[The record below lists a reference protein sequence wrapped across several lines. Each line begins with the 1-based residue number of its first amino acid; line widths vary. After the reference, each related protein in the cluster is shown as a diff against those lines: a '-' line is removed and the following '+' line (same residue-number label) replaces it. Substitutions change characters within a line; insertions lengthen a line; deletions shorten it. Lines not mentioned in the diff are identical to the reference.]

1 MAYQPPEE
9 EGVVGAVRQRLS
21 PFGMLTTALGVAG
34 SLWIFAIMLLI
45 NVDVFGRFLF
55 GAPVTGVP
63 EIVSLSIV
71 GIVFL
76 QLSNTLRVRRFI
88 RSDVIIGRLLET
100 RPRIGHA
107 LQAVHHVAGLLVL
120 ATLVYFVTPK
130 LVEAWVDGIYI
141 GDIGH
146 FTMQTWPILT
156 IIVGAGAVTCLQFA
170 FHLVTDIR
178 IVFGHDHADK
188 GK

>member
-1 MAYQPPEE
+1 MAYQPSEE
-9 EGVVGAVRQRLS
+9 EGAVAIARRPNSLFGA
-21 PFGMLTTALGVAG
+21 LTTALAVAG

-88 RSDVIIGRLLET
+88 RSDVIVGRMLHT
-100 RPRIGHA
+100 RPRAGHV
-107 LQAVHHVAGLLVL
+107 LQSVHHLAGLLVIG
-120 ATLVYFVTPK
+120 TMVYFVWPK
-130 LVEAWVDGIYI
+130 FIDAWEEKIYI

-146 FTMQTWPILT
+146 FTMVTWPILA
-156 IIVGAGAVTCLQFA
+156 IIVVAGTVTALQFA

-178 IVFGHDHADK
+178 IAFGADHEDI

>member
-1 MAYQPPEE
+1 MAYQPPRND
-9 EGVVGAVRQRLS
+9 VDAAPDRSS
-21 PFGMLTTALGVAG
+21 PFGMVTTALSVAG

-45 NVDVFGRFLF
+45 NVDVFGRYLF

-63 EIVSLSIV
+63 EVVSLSIV

-88 RSDVIIGRLLET
+88 RSDVIIGRLLQS

-107 LQAVHHVAGLLVL
+107 LQAVHHLSGLLVL
-120 ATLVYFVTPK
+120 ATLVYFVWPK
-130 LVEAWVDGIYI
+130 LVEAWVEDIYI

-146 FTMQTWPILT
+146 FTMVTWPILA
-156 IIVGAGAVTCLQFA
+156 IIVGAGSITCLQFLL
-170 FHLVTDIR
+170 HLATDVR
-178 IVFGHDHADK
+178 IVFGSDHKDI

>member
-1 MAYQPPEE
+1 MVYQPPPADD
-9 EGVVGAVRQRLS
+9 GVVPQRRVS
-21 PFGMLTTALGVAG
+21 PFGMLTTALAVAG
-34 SLWIFAIMLLI
+34 SIWIFAIMVLI
-45 NVDVFGRFLF
+45 NVDVFGRYLF

-88 RSDVIIGRLLET
+88 RSDVIIGRLLEL
-100 RPRIGHA
+100 RPRLGHI
-107 LQAVHHVAGLLVL
+107 LQAIHHLAGLLVIG
-120 ATLVYFVTPK
+120 TMVYFVWPN
-130 LVEAWVDGIYI
+130 LAEAWIDKIYI

-146 FTMQTWPILT
+146 FTMVTWPILA
-156 IIVGAGAVTCLQFA
+156 IIVVAGSITCLQFA
-170 FHLVTDIR
+170 LHLITDIR
-178 IVFGHDHADK
+178 IALGAEHEDI